1 MDKSKVHTF
10 IIFSSILTISIYAL
24 FISDSE
30 LENLQKHYKNCEYE
44 KSILLADEIIKNP
57 RYGKIEKTESY
68 KIKAI
73 SEFSTQRYL
82 DSQITFTE
90 LLYFNENIQLSPEEI
105 SPKILNFFSEIRN
118 SMNKSNTINKT
129 KG

>member
-1 MDKSKVHTF
+1 MDNSKLHTF
-10 IIFSSILTISIYAL
+10 IVFSVILTVSIYAL

-30 LENLQKHYKNCEYE
+30 FENLQKHYKNCEYE

-57 RYGKIEKTESY
+57 KYGKTEKTESY

-90 LLYFNENIQLSPEEI
+90 LLHFNDNISLSTKEI
-105 SPKILNFFSEIRN
+105 SPKIISFFSEIRN
-118 SMNKSNTINKT
+118 SMNKSKINE
-129 KG
+129 